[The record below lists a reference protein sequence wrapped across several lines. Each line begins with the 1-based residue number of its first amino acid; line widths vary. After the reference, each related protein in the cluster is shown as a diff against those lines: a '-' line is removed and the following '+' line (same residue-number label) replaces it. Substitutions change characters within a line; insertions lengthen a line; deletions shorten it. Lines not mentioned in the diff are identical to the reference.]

1 MSLFRV
7 ALVASA
13 SLLATLFSSA
23 AFAGCCGGCGGCG
36 GAYVVGYTY
45 APAIP
50 VAPPVVYA
58 PVPVPAPVAPIPI
71 APAPIAVDHWDTGG
85 WGGWNGWGGGWNGWG
100 NWGGGCGC
108 CCNRGLFTS
117 GYFGGPA
124 VAPIYIV
131 NQGPQYSGP
140 GIMIPS
146 LNYSQ
151 GFAATGAYPYVGRYP
166 YRPYYPRYYMHH
178 VHHYYWHRTYP
189 LHSRG

>member
-1 MSLFRV
+1 MFFVRV
-7 ALVASA
+7 VFVACGA
-13 SLLATLFSSA
+13 LLATFFSSA

-36 GAYVVGYTY
+36 GSYIVGYTY

-50 VAPPVVYA
+50 VPPPVVYA
-58 PVPVPAPVAPIPI
+58 PAPAPIAI

-85 WGGWNGWGGGWNGWG
+85 WGGWGGWG
-100 NWGGGCGC
+100 NNWGGCGC

-117 GYFGGPA
+117 GAFVTPGP
-124 VAPIYIV
+124 VYIV

-146 LNYSQ
+146 LGYAP
-151 GFAATGAYPYVGRYP
+151 GEGVAGPGTYPYVGPYHPHAYYGYHP
-166 YRPYYPRYYMHH
+166 YRHRYYYHG
-178 VHHYYWHRTYP
+178 RYP